1 MNDVETRPPV
11 GTDGPQPMTERRKSG
26 WIGILAVVLVLV
38 GLAGGGTWYITN
50 DPSGGVPAG
59 PPPGSFAAPVE
70 AGAVRLGTVV
80 IDVAAVGS
88 LRSNESVWI
97 APEIA
102 GRVEDIPA
110 QEGADVEAGAPVV
123 ALDARIYR
131 AELAQAEASLALSEQ
146 NHRRAEE
153 LVANGAGTQRALDEA
168 RASLAHDRAAVDLAK
183 ARLEK
188 TRIAAPFAGVL
199 GMRRVSAGAY
209 VSPGDPIINL
219 EQIDPL
225 KIDFRVPESA
235 LSAVAPGGSI
245 EITVDA
251 LPGRSF
257 GGTIYAVDPLVDE
270 AGRSV
275 VVRARVPNP
284 DRALRPGLF
293 ARVAVIVERRDDA
306 VLVPER
312 AIVPFGE
319 DSYVF
324 RVVDGAAKLTKVV
337 LGQRQDGEV
346 EIREGLGAGDV
357 VITDGLLKIGDG
369 APVAVVEPPAS

>member
-11 GTDGPQPMTERRKSG
+11 GADGPQPMTERRGSG
-26 WIGILAVVLVLV
+26 WIGTLTVVLVLV

-50 DPSGGVPAG
+50 DRSGGAPAAPPAG
-59 PPPGSFAAPVE
+59 AFAVPVE
-70 AGAVRLGTVV
+70 AGPVRIGTVV

-153 LVANGAGTQRALDEA
+153 LVAQGAGTQRALDEA
-168 RASLAHDRAAVDLAK
+168 RASLAHDRAAIDLAK

-199 GMRRVSAGAY
+199 GMRRVSTGAY

-235 LSAVAPGGSI
+235 LAAVAPGGSI

-251 LPGRSF
+251 IPGRSF
-257 GGTIYAVDPLVDE
+257 GGEIYAVDPLVDE

-275 VVRARVPNP
+275 VVRAHVPNP

-306 VLVPER
+306 ILVPER

-319 DSYVF
+319 DSYVY
-324 RVVDGAAKLTKVV
+324 RVVDGAAALTKVV
-337 LGQRQDGEV
+337 LGQRRDGEV
-346 EIREGLGAGDV
+346 EIREGLGARDV

-369 APVAVVEPPAS
+369 APVTVVEPPAS